1 MAKQRVL
8 FDSRRFGITVTRLA
22 HQLFENHGDFSQTCL
37 IGIQPR
43 GVFLADRIH
52 RYLTKDLKLNVPFGK
67 LDNTFYRDDFRTA
80 EKQLTPSHTEMD
92 FTVEGKTV
100 VLVDDVMYTGRT
112 IRAAMDALL
121 DFGRPRKVE
130 LLVLVERRFSRELPI
145 QPDYV
150 GVYVDSIAE
159 EKVRVEWKEQDGED
173 KIWIIPVNEK

>member
-1 MAKQRVL
+1 MARQRVL
-8 FDSRRFGITVTRLA
+8 FDSRRFGITVTRLG

-37 IGIQPR
+37 VGIQPR
-43 GVFLADRIH
+43 GLFLAERIQ
-52 RYLTKDLKLNVPFGK
+52 RYLKSDLKLNVPFGK

-80 EKQLTPSHTEMD
+80 DKQLTPNHTEMD

-121 DFGRPRKVE
+121 DFGRPKKVE

-159 EKVRVEWKEQDGED
+159 EKVRVKWKEQDGED
-173 KIWIIPVNEK
+173 LILIVPVKDE